1 MSRSSQQL
9 PGGASGLGV
18 LSFVKHHGLGND
30 FVLIDARALD
40 VAALTA
46 AAPALC
52 DRHRGVGADGL
63 LLLLPGALPRM
74 RVVNA
79 DGSVPEMCGNGLRC
93 FVQWL
98 DDQGLWRPLPPSG
111 AGADGAFGPDSRAQG
126 DGGDLGDAG
135 EVGEVETDAG
145 RLRCGVFRG
154 ADGRID
160 EVEVAMGVGAY
171 EPAAVPVLAD
181 APLIDA
187 LVEVDGVALR
197 LTALSIGN
205 PHAVTFDA
213 LDLADRLRLGP
224 ALERHLRFP
233 ARVNAEFCTLLEPD
247 ADGTPRL
254 QIDVYERGCGWTQA
268 CGTGATAAVIA
279 GVRTGR
285 LPASRPVRARLPGGW
300 LTLTADA
307 DGRGTMRG
315 PTRRVYAGSV
325 DVGVVVVAAG

>member
-1 MSRSSQQL
+1 VSNPQPQPSVTT
-9 PGGASGLGV
+9 LGV
-18 LSFVKHHGLGND
+18 LPFVKHHGLGND
-30 FVLIDARALD
+30 FALIDARALD
-40 VAALTA
+40 VAALIA
-46 AAPALC
+46 AASALC
-52 DRHRGVGADGL
+52 DRHRGIGADGL
-63 LLLLPGALPRM
+63 LLLLPGPLPRM

-98 DDQGLWRPLPPSG
+98 DDQGLWRPLDPASTLDDPQDE
-111 AGADGAFGPDSRAQG
+111 AAIGPGSRA
-126 DGGDLGDAG
+126 DR
-135 EVGEVETDAG
+135 EVGEIDTDAG
-145 RLRCGVFRG
+145 RLRCGVIRD
-154 ADGRID
+154 AAGRID

-171 EPAAVPVLAD
+171 EPGAVPVLAE
-181 APLIDA
+181 APLIEGPF
-187 LVEVDGVALR
+187 EVDGVVLH

-205 PHAVTFDA
+205 PHAVTFDV
-213 LDLADRLRLGP
+213 LDEATRLRLGP
-224 ALERHLRFP
+224 LLERHPRFP
-233 ARVNAEFCTLLEPD
+233 ARVNAEFCALLPAD

-307 DGRGTMRG
+307 AGRGTMRG
-315 PTRRVYAGSV
+315 PTRRVFAGRV
-325 DVGVVVVAAG
+325 DVAAVLHPRP

>member
-1 MSRSSQQL
+1 MSNPQSAPS
-9 PGGASGLGV
+9 AKTLGV
-18 LSFVKHHGLGND
+18 LPFVKHHGLGND
-30 FVLIDARALD
+30 FLLIDARALD
-40 VAALTA
+40 VAALTDV
-46 AAPALC
+46 APALC

-98 DDQGLWRPLPPSG
+98 DDQGLWRPLETGGGDRGASG
-111 AGADGAFGPDSRAQG
+111 PRSRA
-126 DGGDLGDAG
+126 DR
-135 EVGEVETDAG
+135 EVGEVDTDAG
-145 RLRCGVFRG
+145 RLRCGVVRDD
-154 ADGRID
+154 DGRIA

-171 EPAAVPVLAD
+171 EPAAVPVVAD
-181 APLIDA
+181 AAQIDA
-187 LVEVDGVALR
+187 PFVVDGVTLH

-213 LDLADRLRLGP
+213 LDEATRLRVGP
-224 ALERHLRFP
+224 LLERHPRFP
-233 ARVNAEFCTLLEPD
+233 ARVNAEFCVRLPD
-247 ADGTPRL
+247 DEDGTPRL

-325 DVGVVVVAAG
+325 DVEAVLAG